1 MGFAWGNLCKQKM
14 REYLND
20 FLLFFQFFTR
30 IPINR
35 SLKCDKVNFRRGS
48 VFFPVVGLFIG
59 IVQWLVYYI
68 LIKVL
73 PVNITSVFV
82 VIIPIV
88 ITGGLHVDGLGDTCD
103 GFFSL
108 KGDKYKIIEV
118 MKDSTVG
125 TYATIAIVFDMLA
138 RYAAVNTVI
147 QMNLPFILIATP
159 IIARFTVVFISFIG
173 KNAKETGS
181 GNIFIG
187 NVDVKRIAITGI
199 ITITFS
205 TLLIGFNKSLILI
218 VSALFLSFLF
228 NKFCESKITGLTGD
242 SLGANNELV
251 EILTMILFVALN

>member
-1 MGFAWGNLCKQKM
+1 M

-30 IPINR
+30 IPINK
-35 SLKCDKVNFRRGS
+35 SLKCEKENFRRGS
-48 VFFPVVGLFIG
+48 IFFPVVGLFIG
-59 IVQWLVYYI
+59 IVQFLVYYI

-125 TYATIAIVFDMLA
+125 TYATVAIVFDMLM
-138 RYAAVNTVI
+138 RYAAVSTI
-147 QMNLPFILIATP
+147 IEMNLPLILIATP

-187 NVDVKRIAITGI
+187 NIDVKRIVITGI
-199 ITITFS
+199 ITIILGTI
-205 TLLIGFNKSLILI
+205 LIGFNKSVILI
-218 VSALFLSFLF
+218 ISGICLSFLF

-251 EILTMILFVALN
+251 EILTMILFIAIK